1 MTITCYRPPVH
12 GLGDVLGRRIAIA
25 SVMAGLVI
33 GALPVAG
40 AKAQTIERPATFDA
54 ARISGIVPNGENY
67 TIAKQVPSDGFMRI
81 YAVSSSYGAY
91 TVISDQL
98 MRVRQVEFAALA
110 ALEKVSGSE
119 QFQKALLEAGLS
131 PVKYAGDL
139 VTKPAETISN
149 TLSGIGSLFG
159 QIGSSMNNAGK
170 SPDDPMQSL
179 FGVTKRRRELAIR
192 LGVDPYTDFAPLQV
206 KLTQLSEA
214 AAAGGLVVTGALM
227 AIPGV
232 GGIVASNVYTSGNL
246 STLARDLSAAQLMD
260 LNRGKL
266 AAMGVDARI
275 TESLLTNRNFTPLD
289 TTAIVSALD
298 SMSAVQQR
306 SVFVSRAASVNRHD
320 AAYFMRQQAE
330 LTAAYYAKTG
340 GIVSFVTLG
349 GYPFAVARDGGV
361 IGILPINALSWTD
374 NTARSMKD
382 IVNDARRGGY
392 TKADMRITGQAT
404 ALARQQLQA
413 LGWKVAENYKP

>member
-1 MTITCYRPPVH
+1 M
-12 GLGDVLGRRIAIA
+12 LGRRIAIA
-25 SVMAGLVI
+25 SVAAGLVLT
-33 GALPVAG
+33 GLAA
-40 AKAQTIERPATFDA
+40 ADARAQTVERAPVYDA
-54 ARISGIVPNGENY
+54 ARIAGIVPDGENY
-67 TIAKQVPSDGFMRI
+67 TIAKQVHSDGFMRI
-81 YAVSSSYGAY
+81 YEVKSPYGAY

-110 ALEKVSGSE
+110 SLEKVSGSD

-131 PVKYAGDL
+131 PVKYAGEL
-139 VTKPAETISN
+139 VMKPGETISN

-159 QIGSSMNNAGK
+159 QIGASMNNAGK

-179 FGVTKRRRELAIR
+179 LGVTKRRRELAIR
-192 LGVDPYTDFAPLQV
+192 LGVDPYTDFAPLQA

-246 STLARDLSAAQLMD
+246 ATLARDLSAAQLMD

-266 AAMGVDARI
+266 AAMGVPPAV
-275 TESLLTNRNFTPLD
+275 TESLLINRNFTPLD

-306 SVFVSRAASVNRHD
+306 ATFVARAAAVNRHD

-340 GIVSFVTLG
+340 GIVSFITLG
-349 GYPFAVARDGGV
+349 GYPFAVAREGGI

-374 NTARSMKD
+374 NTAHSMNQ
-382 IVNDARRGGY
+382 IVSEARRAGY
-392 TKADMRITGQAT
+392 AKADMRISGQAT
-404 ALARQQLQA
+404 ALARRQLQS
-413 LGWKVAENYKP
+413 LGWKVGQNYKP